1 MGWSGSGGE
10 FTIDARR
17 RISAA
22 VQHAD
27 AADSIASKSDG
38 RKTTMKW
45 LRVFAG
51 VVVSVCACSI
61 HAQEIIL
68 KVHHPLPSTSTAH
81 QKVLEPW
88 CAKITAE
95 SKGRIKCQI
104 YPSMQLG
111 GSVPQLYDQ
120 VKDGVVD
127 VIWTVAG
134 YSAGRFPLVEVFE
147 LPFFMNN
154 AESSS
159 KALWDY
165 VQLYDADEF
174 KDVHPIAFHLHG
186 GGVFH
191 MIKKPIVH
199 RSDLNGM
206 KVRAPTRQT
215 TKMLAALGATPV
227 GMPVP
232 QVPEALQKGVIDGT
246 ILPYEV
252 MPALKVDEL
261 TKYHSGPDDSQ
272 PMIYNSVFI
281 IAMNKARYDALP
293 PDLKKV
299 IDANSG
305 IGLSGQIGRLFAEVE
320 VANKKKIGGV
330 TNVIANEE
338 IEEWKKVVQPV
349 TDGWVADANAKGA
362 DGKALLKAAHDLI
375 NKYSK

>member
-1 MGWSGSGGE
+1 MKRLRALAGS
-10 FTIDARR
+10 
-17 RISAA
+17 A
-22 VQHAD
+22 V
-27 AADSIASKSDG
+27 
-38 RKTTMKW
+38 
-45 LRVFAG
+45 LL
-51 VVVSVCACSI
+51 CACSVQ
-61 HAQEIIL
+61 AQEILL
-68 KVHHPLPSTSTAH
+68 KVHHPLPQSSTAH

-88 CAKITAE
+88 CAKLALE
-95 SKGRIKCQI
+95 SRNRIKCQI

-127 VIWTVAG
+127 VIWTVVG

-154 AESSS
+154 SESAS

-165 VQLYDADEF
+165 VQLYDAAEF
-174 KDVHPIAFHLHG
+174 RDVHPIAFHLHG

-191 MIKKPIVH
+191 MIRKPIVR
-199 RSDLNGM
+199 RSDFRGM

-232 QVPEALQKGVIDGT
+232 QVPEALAKGVIDGT

-261 TKYHSGPDDSQ
+261 TKYHSGPDASQ

-281 IAMNKARYDALP
+281 IAMNKARYESLP
-293 PDLKKV
+293 ADVKKV

-320 VANKKKIGGV
+320 VANKKKMTSGIM
-330 TNVIANEE
+330 NVISNEE

-349 TDGWVADANAKGA
+349 TDGWILEANSKGA

>member
-1 MGWSGSGGE
+1 
-10 FTIDARR
+10 
-17 RISAA
+17 
-22 VQHAD
+22 
-27 AADSIASKSDG
+27 
-38 RKTTMKW
+38 MKR
-45 LRVFAG
+45 LRAFAG
-51 VVVSVCACSI
+51 SAVLLCACSVQ
-61 HAQEIIL
+61 AQEILL
-68 KVHHPLPSTSTAH
+68 KVHHPLPQSSTAH

-88 CAKITAE
+88 CAKLALE
-95 SKGRIKCQI
+95 SRNRIKCQI

-111 GSVPQLYDQ
+111 GSVPQLFDQ

-127 VIWTVAG
+127 VIWTVVG

-154 AESSS
+154 AESAS

-165 VQLYDADEF
+165 VQLYDAAEF
-174 KDVHPIAFHLHG
+174 RDVHPIAFHLHG

-191 MIKKPIVH
+191 MIRKPIVR
-199 RSDLNGM
+199 RSDFRGM

-232 QVPEALQKGVIDGT
+232 QVPEALAKGVIDGT

-261 TKYHSGPDDSQ
+261 TKYHSGPDASQ

-281 IAMNKARYDALP
+281 IAMNKARYESLP
-293 PDLKKV
+293 ADVKKV

-320 VANKKKIGGV
+320 VANKKKMTSGIM
-330 TNVIANEE
+330 NVISNEE

-349 TDGWVADANAKGA
+349 TDGWIKEANSKGA

-375 NKYSK
+375 DKYSK